1 MVNEY
6 GEIEMRRKILV
17 IEDEKGIQDFL
28 KACLEQS
35 GYIVDLASDGVEGIK
50 AFQKDVYDLT

>member
-1 MVNEY
+1 
-6 GEIEMRRKILV
+6 MRRKILV